1 MNKKIYLVKRRFG
14 TNRWFEKQKDLLK
27 FLIETDQ
34 EEEITITTIDAT
46 LVSEQS
52 RTQTIEQLQDQ
63 IQRDSA
69 INTVLGDDF
78 ADKVQ
83 RVITLFEKYAKKCDW
98 DKTQFTPRGK
108 VTFDKLTTCP
118 RTKEDFSKVVK
129 SNSEYLLYNVSDSVE
144 WYMALLEVY
153 GFRKLYETCRIE
165 QHIVKT
171 RYYRFDG
178 CRTPERMLKAF
189 EKAKDIIKTN
199 KK

>member
-1 MNKKIYLVKRRFG
+1 MKIYLVKRKNG

-34 EEEITITTIDAT
+34 DEEITITTIDAT
-46 LVSEQS
+46 LESEKS

-78 ADKVQ
+78 ADKAQ
-83 RVITLFEKYAKKCDW
+83 KVITLFEKYAKKCDW

-153 GFRKLYETCRIE
+153 GFKKMYETCRLETISKHNL
-165 QHIVKT
+165 Q
-171 RYYRFDG
+171 YYTFEG
-178 CRTPERMLKAF
+178 CRTPERMLTGF
-189 EKAKDIIKTN
+189 DKAKQKLKTN
-199 KK
+199 GRN

>member
-14 TNRWFEKQKDLLK
+14 TDRWFEKQKDLLK
-27 FLIETDQ
+27 FLIENGNDGITVITVDTIQ
-34 EEEITITTIDAT
+34 E
-46 LVSEQS
+46 SEQS
-52 RTQTIEQLQDQ
+52 CKQTIEQLQDQ

-69 INTVLGDDF
+69 INTVLGDEF
-78 ADKVQ
+78 SEKAQ
-83 RVITLFEKYAKKCDW
+83 RVITLFEKHATRCTW
-98 DKTQFTPRGK
+98 DQSQFTPRGK
-108 VTFDKLTTCP
+108 VVFDKLTTCP
-118 RTKEDFSKVVK
+118 RTKADFSKVVK

-144 WYMALLEVY
+144 WYQALLEVY